1 MYDISQK
8 SQRDLHSKVTYSHN
22 SPSSCIF
29 VVASQS
35 FPSSS
40 SSPAAIIQLFP
51 PKLFVLPLTF
61 LCIFFFLLQSLLRS
75 SFLPHFF
82 LSSDNRSLKSSF
94 FSVSAV
100 PLNGKQS
107 LQQVLVDVYTETSHL
122 HAFFRNINVEESNV
136 GARTFTEVK
145 MSCISF
151 PRDFSYIKQQVSP
164 ASDTNSIEGNITS
177 GEQGTTLTAAR

>member
-94 FSVSAV
+94 FLFQLCLWMANKACNRCLLMSTLRQATCMHSSEISM
-100 PLNGKQS
+100 LKNQR
-107 LQQVLVDVYTETSHL
+107 LVQGHLLRWRCLAFLFLETS
-122 HAFFRNINVEESNV
+122 RI
-136 GARTFTEVK
+136 
-145 MSCISF
+145 
-151 PRDFSYIKQQVSP
+151 
-164 ASDTNSIEGNITS
+164 
-177 GEQGTTLTAAR
+177 